1 MEAHPPSYETATRI
15 DPWHIIA
22 RYIPSNDLCSAAL
35 VCSTWHSTFTPHLW
49 GNPASHFGIENDHVY
64 VALTKFKRTLQT
76 ARLLV
81 RSQTHTLHLPPAH
94 AELYNGPHAT
104 WLRDI
109 LDRLPSLQSLIVR
122 GLPFFDYSALQALKY
137 KRPSVNLED
146 GLPSGAIEL
155 LGSAGFAYQRPADFI
170 PSFGLRLLDASRC
183 SNVTASSL
191 AQALGRFE
199 GLLYL
204 DLSFTYPARDPIVLK
219 SLRRFQNLQVVK
231 LRGISLNDEALE
243 VLAMA
248 IGCKVRSLDIR
259 NNVITDKSARKL
271 LDHCFVLD
279 THNTALGSHATR
291 RRSQTLL
298 PYLGHEML
306 EIYQGEDFESFIRN
320 AFTGRFIDRLA
331 IEDLPEGGITH
342 LYVSGNPISIEGVSD
357 LVRTGRLHVLDA
369 QSTVSPVK
377 APQRTLSN
385 GDQSP
390 VSQIS
395 GAEQLTPVMHE
406 FACDSMMFLRI
417 DHSLVTHDSPHQPVE
432 EAVIP
437 GRIELDDTALPIL
450 PDAVELSA
458 TAAHPDV
465 FEMPAVETPK
475 YELAGDPLHFYVSPA
490 INDQQHE
497 TEEEKSPAVAGPRRG
512 SAFAPEV
519 VDTPTTDTDKFTL
532 LSAVS
537 PLEDEYQTFSTMA
550 EWTPITPGTLTFPNP
565 SFNPFL
571 NPFVPRPAGRVR
583 TYSSVTNERQARLT
597 THITHN
603 DNLHPAML
611 PRLTTLVLTN
621 IPTTTFT
628 KATSTR
634 LINFIRQCAQEAQV
648 AKHQAQLDY
657 SLPPGRRGHAAAL
670 KHAAQEVFALK
681 RIVLELAPPQSA
693 SSAAQGR
700 RASQWQHAC
709 TKSVTEDHDSESL
722 WSAAETDFSFFGDE
736 DADTF
741 PSLVD
746 SSAPLI
752 RSSSRATASTAHVS
766 KGKDSSSLPT
776 FDTVALLS
784 AFRRERAQAHARS
797 LAAGA
802 LDPDTEGY
810 WAGAIQIVRPEVE
823 QTGLWER
830 KDYYGNRFDG
840 VR

>member
-204 DLSFTYPARDPIVLK
+204 DLSFTYPARDPVVLK

-259 NNVITDKSARKL
+259 NNIITDKGARKL

-279 THNTALGSHATR
+279 TQNTALGSHATR

-357 LVRTGRLHVLDA
+357 LVRTGRLHVLDV
-369 QSTVSPVK
+369 QSTVSRVK

-390 VSQIS
+390 VSQVF

-512 SAFAPEV
+512 
-519 VDTPTTDTDKFTL
+519 T
-532 LSAVS
+532 
-537 PLEDEYQTFSTMA
+537 
-550 EWTPITPGTLTFPNP
+550 
-565 SFNPFL
+565 
-571 NPFVPRPAGRVR
+571 
-583 TYSSVTNERQARLT
+583 RLT

-621 IPTTTFT
+621 IPTTTPS

-693 SSAAQGR
+693 SSAAEGR

-752 RSSSRATASTAHVS
+752 RN
-766 KGKDSSSLPT
+766 SSSLPT